1 MADSSKWCSVPSST
15 SYWTDSTHR
24 CVMLLPTEKAFR
36 EPVSKIC
43 NKTTGQS
50 GHPPPPLKE
59 QKLKIIPQGILLPS
73 WTLQQFTVRFP
84 SVGLSW
90 LGLLHVKSICSRL
103 IKHWI
108 DFLFS
113 GVFLKGLYPWNPSSE
128 LVEHFP
134 FGNVIL
140 GTISPCSHPPL
151 LRYRPHRNHLA

>member
-1 MADSSKWCSVPSST
+1 MTLCSFLYQLLNWFHSPLCNAVT
-15 SYWTDSTHR
+15 YWEGFQRASEQNLQQDHR
-24 CVMLLPTEKAFR
+24 VL
-36 EPVSKIC
+36 
-43 NKTTGQS
+43 S
-50 GHPPPPLKE
+50 GCPPPPLKE

-73 WTLQQFTVRFP
+73 WTLQLFTVRFP

-90 LGLLHVKSICSRL
+90 LGLLYVKSICSRL

-128 LVEHFP
+128 LVECFP

-151 LRYRPHRNHLA
+151 LRHCPHPNHLA